1 MTVKELDNFLKFL
14 FDEHPVNPS
23 CYVEDWLD
31 KLEKHG
37 MPPGW
42 IGELPSEWIPEP
54 IPPWLRG

>member
-1 MTVKELDNFLKFL
+1 MSE
-14 FDEHPVNPS
+14 EPS
-23 CYVEDWLD
+23 FMDFHEALQNLTYQHVEDWLD

-37 MPPGW
+37 MQPGW